1 LLQTALAKKDKCS
14 LLNLP
19 AGRQVFGFVVLICIA
34 VLGGGLGATPLVTLS
49 FYTKLLQLFI
59 ETYG

>member
-19 AGRQVFGFVVLICIA
+19 AGRQVFGFVILICIA
-34 VLGGGLGATPLVTLS
+34 VLGGGLSATSLCVI
-49 FYTKLLQLFI
+49 KI
-59 ETYG
+59 KGGK